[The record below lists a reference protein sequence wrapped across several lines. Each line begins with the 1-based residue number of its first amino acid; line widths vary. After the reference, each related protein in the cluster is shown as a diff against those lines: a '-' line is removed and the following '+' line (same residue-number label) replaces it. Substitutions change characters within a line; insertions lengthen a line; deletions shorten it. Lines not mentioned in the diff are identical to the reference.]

1 MNLIRYEGYNLT
13 IEPEMLLIKPFKA
26 LWNRD
31 KSKTKETALME
42 LGYIY
47 FMCDPRSDY
56 MYLLDEDDRHKA
68 VIEGEGLDSKWKP
81 DATLIEA
88 MDYYK
93 SIKPLA
99 AILLDDL
106 RVAVGKIREHL
117 KTLDL
122 TAVDRNGK
130 PIYTL
135 DSYTKVTVQL
145 TSLINELNNTEKKL
159 YSTMTEDEK
168 IRGNVEKSMFEDE

>member
-1 MNLIRYEGYNLT
+1 MKLIRYEGYNLT

-26 LWNRD
+26 LWDRD
-31 KSKTKETALME
+31 KSKNKEKALME
-42 LGYIY
+42 LGYVY

-56 MYLLDEDDRHKA
+56 MYLINDDDRHKA

-81 DATLIEA
+81 DALLVSA
-88 MDYYK
+88 MEYYK

-106 RVAVGKIREHL
+106 RIAVGKIREHL

-122 TAVDRNGK
+122 TATDDKGK
-130 PIYTL
+130 PIYSL
-135 DSYTKVTVQL
+135 DSYAKVTVQL
-145 TSLINELNNTEKKL
+145 TDLVEKLNTTENKL
-159 YSTMTEDEK
+159 YSTMSEDEK
-168 IRGNVEKSMFEDE
+168 VRGNVEKSMFEDD